1 MRIRRTLLVPI
12 ALVLALTGGVRLG
25 AQGYTA
31 MAQALSARFEGAV
44 ALFTAAQQ
52 TRFADMTAR
61 LRQEIAD
68 LKARAAD
75 LDDRQAKL
83 EAARR
88 RVTTADSEWR
98 SAKATSDSAVA
109 SIEKR
114 ATEWGEETKQF
125 LKALGDFHERWGL
138 PREVDGER
146 MVPKAQ
152 YDQYQREYA
161 PYRQRSAELDARMNK
176 LKAEGPQVKMLQG
189 VTIEKANALGRA
201 KDDVS
206 ALEAT
211 QSAKAAEFEAA
222 KAKCEA
228 DVRTAEAESKTPPP
242 APPSSPAGAGSGGAT
257 PGGAGSLTPFPG
269 SAPRQNMP
277 LLVRPVAG
285 VVTTDLDR
293 LRGIRDAEAK
303 KPKADFMYDCFT
315 DGCAPS
321 GGGTDVVVAAPPAAV
336 AQHILNNPKYQEVAA
351 ARAAAEQNFAKA
363 DSDLRAAMRNPN
375 TPPAELQSLFK
386 VQTEALKVS
395 TWKRFEEQ
403 SFIRN
408 LSFGINTSSQAPKP
422 AASGNASPGS
432 GAR

>member
-1 MRIRRTLLVPI
+1 MNTRQALLLPI
-12 ALVLALTGGVRLG
+12 AIILALTSGVRLG
-25 AQGYTA
+25 AQGYAA
-31 MAQALSARFEGAV
+31 MAHALSARFESAV
-44 ALFTAAQQ
+44 ALFTPAQQ

-75 LDDRQAKL
+75 LDDRQTKL

-88 RVTTADSEWR
+88 RVTTADGEWR
-98 SAKATSDSAVA
+98 AAKATSDSAVA

-189 VTIEKANALGRA
+189 ATIEKANALGRA
-201 KDDVS
+201 KEDVS

-228 DVRTAEAESKTPPP
+228 DVRTAETESKTPPP

-257 PGGAGSLTPFPG
+257 PGGAGSLTPFRAG
-269 SAPRQNMP
+269 APRVELPP
-277 LLVRPVAG
+277 LIRASGAPTAALE
-285 VVTTDLDR
+285 R
-293 LRGIRDAEAK
+293 LRAINQEGAAK
-303 KPKADFMYDCFT
+303 PSFMHDCFT
-315 DGCAPS
+315 PACGPAEA
-321 GGGTDVVVAAPPAAV
+321 GGGDVVVVPPPAAV

-351 ARAAAEQNFAKA
+351 AAAAAEQKFAKA
-363 DSDLRAAMRNPN
+363 DSDFRNAIRDSS
-375 TPPAELQSLFK
+375 TPPAQMQALFK
-386 VQTEALKVS
+386 VQSAALAEKWRAVYA
-395 TWKRFEEQ
+395 KE
-403 SFIRN
+403 SFVRN
-408 LSFGINTSSQAPKP
+408 LSFGINTSSQAPKA

-432 GAR
+432 GAQ